1 MLEASLL
8 IFLRILFF
16 ILLCPVFNSKNI
28 PNLVKVSFS
37 IILTIIIVQ
46 TLPLEQLQGY
56 SWNFLLLVYVVKE
69 IVFGFALGFLSQLV
83 FVGIEM
89 AGQLIDFQVGFSM
102 AQVYDPTFQM
112 NASPY
117 GKLYYW
123 LGISLFFILDL
134 HQLVIKGLVESFKLI
149 PIGSVTFSGIKIEGI
164 VQLFLKVVEIGLN
177 LAAPIVIALLVVD
190 LILGILSRA
199 VPQINLLML
208 SLSIKTGISFCFFLY
223 LIPNIFHYLGK
234 VLPLSYQ
241 YLEQLIQSF

>member
-8 IFLRILFF
+8 IFVRILFF
-16 ILLCPVFNSKNI
+16 ILLCPVFNSKTI

-37 IILTIIIVQ
+37 VILTIVVIQV
-46 TLPLEQLQGY
+46 LPIEQLQGY
-56 SWNFLLLVYVVKE
+56 SWDIVLIVYIIKE
-69 IVFGFALGFLSQLV
+69 ILFGFALGFLSQLV

-134 HQLVIKGLVESFKLI
+134 HQLVIKGLVESFQLV
-149 PIGSVTFSGIKIEGI
+149 PIGTVSFNGIKIEGI
-164 VQLFLKVVEIGLN
+164 IQLFLKVVEIGLN
-177 LAAPIVIALLVVD
+177 LAAPIVIALLVID

-208 SLSIKTGISFCFFLY
+208 SLSIKTGVSFCFFLY
-223 LIPNIFHYLGK
+223 LIPNVFHYLGK
-234 VLPLSYQ
+234 VLPLSYR
-241 YLEQLIQSF
+241 YIEQLIQSF

>member
-8 IFLRILFF
+8 IFVRILFF
-16 ILLCPVFNSKNI
+16 ILLCPVFSSKTV
-28 PNLVKVSFS
+28 PNLVKISFS
-37 IILTIIIVQ
+37 VILTIVVIQV
-46 TLPLEQLQGY
+46 LPIEQLQGY
-56 SWNFLLLVYVVKE
+56 SWNILLIVYIIKE
-69 IVFGFALGFLSQLV
+69 ILFGFALGFLSQLV

-112 NASPY
+112 SASPY

-134 HQLVIKGLVESFKLI
+134 HQLVIKGLVESFQLV
-149 PIGSVTFSGIKIEGI
+149 PIGTVSFNGVKIEGI
-164 VQLFLKVVEIGLN
+164 IQLFLKVVEIGLN
-177 LAAPIVIALLVVD
+177 LAAPIVIALLVID

-223 LIPNIFHYLGK
+223 LIPNIFHYLSK

-241 YLEQLIQSF
+241 YVEQLIQSF